1 MYPQIYFS
9 LNKDLDEWV
18 GCHFL
23 NHQRG
28 GHDFGKS
35 IIKLHPELVQA
46 REFSNKEK
54 KQIIIGQYIDSFY
67 KTHQK
72 QLENTRKEFEKKWA
86 LVARPFFKAVDKLF
100 NHLWPE
106 GLYLAYLSIFPCG
119 PRFLENKTF
128 QVFYLAKENASLRTA
143 HELLHFLFYDYFG
156 KNFSEISP
164 TEEKVWIL
172 SEVLNVLIL
181 DLPEFHAIF
190 GASHPHPYP
199 SHLGI
204 IENLKPEWERR
215 KDLENF
221 LGLSLEVIEKM
232 RGKVE

>member
-1 MYPQIYFS
+1 MYPRIKFF
-9 LNKDLDEWV
+9 LNKDLDKWV

-23 NHQRG
+23 NHQKG

-54 KQIIIGQYIDSFY
+54 KQIIIGQYTDSFY
-67 KTHQK
+67 GTHQN
-72 QLENTRKEFEKKWA
+72 QLENTRKEFERKWA
-86 LVARPFFKAVDKLF
+86 LVARPFFRAVDKVF
-100 NHLWPE
+100 AHPWPN

-143 HELLHFLFYDYFG
+143 HELLHFLFYDYFE

-172 SEVLNVLIL
+172 SEVLNFLIL

-190 GASHPHPYP
+190 GASHSHPYP
-199 SHLGI
+199 NHISI
-204 IENLKPEWERR
+204 IENLKPEWENR
-215 KDLENF
+215 KDLNSF
-221 LGLSLEVIEKM
+221 LRSSLKVIEKAM
-232 RGKVE
+232 VIQ